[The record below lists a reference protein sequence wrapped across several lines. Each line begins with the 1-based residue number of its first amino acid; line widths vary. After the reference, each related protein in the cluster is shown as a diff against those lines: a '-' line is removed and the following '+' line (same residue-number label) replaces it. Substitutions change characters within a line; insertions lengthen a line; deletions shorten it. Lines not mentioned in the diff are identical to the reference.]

1 MIEKLRFN
9 QGTCSQ
15 AVRFMVDEEGIIQAA
30 EFYGGC
36 DGNLK
41 GICKLIPGMKAS
53 EVADLLR
60 GTTCG
65 YKSTSCP
72 DQLALAIDEL
82 LTEHPELP
90 R

>member
-1 MIEKLRFN
+1 MIEKLHMN
-9 QGTCSQ
+9 QGTCSR
-15 AVRFMVDEEGIIQAA
+15 ALRLVVDDDGIIQEA

-53 EVADLLR
+53 EVSDLLR
-60 GTTCG
+60 GTTCDF
-65 YKSTSCP
+65 KKTSCP

-82 LTEHPELP
+82 LAENPQLQK
-90 R
+90 

>member
-1 MIEKLRFN
+1 MIEKLHFN

-41 GICKLIPGMKAS
+41 GICQAS
-53 EVADLLR
+53 
-60 GTTCG
+60 
-65 YKSTSCP
+65 YS
-72 DQLALAIDEL
+72 
-82 LTEHPELP
+82 
-90 R
+90 

>member
-1 MIEKLRFN
+1 MIEKFHRN

-15 AVRFMVDEEGIIQAA
+15 AVRLVVDEKGIVQEA

-41 GICKLIPGMKAS
+41 GICKLIPGRPAA
-53 EVADLLR
+53 EVADAVR

-65 YKSTSCP
+65 FKSTSCP
-72 DQLALAIDEL
+72 DQLAHAIDEL
-82 LTEHPELP
+82 LQEHPEL
-90 R
+90 RS